1 VSSAWQCESSRQT
14 SPGTSNSERCDP
26 MEILGIVFLILVAV
40 AIVAG
45 LIIFFIALPDIARYR
60 RLRRM

>member
-1 VSSAWQCESSRQT
+1 
-14 SPGTSNSERCDP
+14 